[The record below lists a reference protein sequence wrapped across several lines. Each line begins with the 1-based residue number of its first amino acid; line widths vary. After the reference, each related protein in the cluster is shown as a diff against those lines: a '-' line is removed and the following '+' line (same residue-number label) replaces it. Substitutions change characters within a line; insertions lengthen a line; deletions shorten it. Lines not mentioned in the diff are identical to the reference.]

1 MNIIGISAYHHD
13 SAAAHL
19 DKHLIKAA
27 SHEERFSR
35 KKYDSN
41 FPNKTI
47 RWIRKQQE
55 QVDVVAFY
63 EKKDFIERQN
73 IKRDIKKNLPGKF
86 DIEFFDHHEC
96 HAMSSILTTNW
107 DDCAVMVV
115 DSIGGKYAT
124 SLGVYENN
132 KITWLKRFEYPNSLG
147 LFYSTITRF
156 LGFTPLM
163 DEEKVMSAAAYGDP
177 KWAKYAKEKLIKTDI
192 GEYTLLQDLRRGIGI
207 GTLDWDIAAS
217 AQEILQECLLNLAGW
232 LHMETGQFKLAYGGG
247 VALNCVANT
256 QLVRYT
262 NFNEIAIQPAAGDAG
277 CALGAAAL
285 VEKPLWE
292 GPFLGFEDSL
302 MQSPDEIAFR
312 LLREEVVPVLNGRA
326 EFGPRALGNRSLLA
340 DPRGNEIKDKVNEIK
355 RRQKFRPFAPVILE
369 EFANDIFEMPVSK
382 TPYMQYTAKCKYPN
396 KYPAICHVDNTSRVQ
411 TVSKNDNKGLYE
423 LLTKWYKETGCP
435 MLLNTS
441 LNIKGQP
448 IVNDIKDAKQF
459 EKHYNIKVLI

>member
-41 FPNKTI
+41 FPVKTL

-55 QVDVVAFY
+55 QVDAVVFY
-63 EKKDFIERQN
+63 EKKNFKERQS
-73 IKRDIKKNLPGKF
+73 IKRDIKKSIPGSYH
-86 DIEFFDHHEC
+86 IEFMEHHDC
-96 HAMSSILTTNW
+96 HAMSSILTTDW

-115 DSIGGKYAT
+115 DSVGGKYAT
-124 SLGVYENN
+124 SLGIYENN

-177 KWAKYAKEKLIKTDI
+177 KWVKYAKDKFITTEI
-192 GEYTLLQDLRRGIGI
+192 GDYTLLQDLRRGIGI
-207 GTLDWDIAAS
+207 GTLDWNIAAS

-232 LHMETGQFKLAYGGG
+232 LHKETGQFKLAYGGG

-256 QLVRYT
+256 QLIRYT
-262 NFNEIAIQPAAGDAG
+262 NFNEVAIQPAAGDAG

-285 VEKPLWE
+285 IERPLWE

-302 MQSPDEIAFR
+302 SQNIDEIAFK
-312 LLREEVVPVLNGRA
+312 LLSGEVVPVLNGRA
-326 EFGPRALGNRSLLA
+326 EFGPRALGNRSLLCLPTEVNISKL
-340 DPRGNEIKDKVNEIK
+340 DNIKKRGDDNWRPYAPICLDYIAEDLFNIYQPSYEMLFIAYTETDKFKTYDDTARLQLVNNK
-355 RRQKFRPFAPVILE
+355 SNAFLAKILE
-369 EFANDIFEMPVSK
+369 ITTNQGHPIL
-382 TPYMQYTAKCKYPN
+382 
-396 KYPAICHVDNTSRVQ
+396 I
-411 TVSKNDNKGLYE
+411 
-423 LLTKWYKETGCP
+423 
-435 MLLNTS
+435 NTS
-441 LNIKGQP
+441 LNARGKP
-448 IVNDIKDAKQF
+448 IVNSVEDFRNEIKLF
-459 EKHYNIKVLI
+459 